1 MKHIKNLD
9 RTICSLI
16 LFLLIIITVL
26 QIILRSLFNIPFVG
40 VEELSRY
47 FFIAFVF
54 SGLAYYYR
62 TDGHIKLDGL
72 RNYLPEKLDFLLQ
85 VLIQIISVLVF
96 SILLI
101 SAVYTTITNYDS
113 NTPTLSIPF
122 WLFFLPIILG
132 FGLLVKEHVKSLI
145 YTINHS

>member
-47 FFIAFVF
+47 FFIAFVETGF
-54 SGLAYYYR
+54 MCALPGLVSAG
-62 TDGHIKLDGL
+62 TLKPLVIEVHI
-72 RNYLPEKLDFLLQ
+72 E
-85 VLIQIISVLVF
+85 V
-96 SILLI
+96 
-101 SAVYTTITNYDS
+101 
-113 NTPTLSIPF
+113 
-122 WLFFLPIILG
+122 
-132 FGLLVKEHVKSLI
+132 
-145 YTINHS
+145 